1 MTWGVRLG
9 LGSLQTPFGRGLSA
23 TVQALREGRRAPQ
36 RGLAAFP
43 VTTTYGFVSAMD
55 PSEFTPSPL
64 GVRRGLHAI
73 AQTALADLP
82 FQQPWLILGTSGV
95 LFMGEYLGESQA
107 WLGCSGDIA
116 DDLAED
122 LGLSAPPLT
131 LSTACSS
138 SANAFVLAA
147 QAISRKEYPSAL
159 IVGLE
164 ALSPIVLEGFHSL
177 MLLDPEGCRPFDRD
191 RDGLHLGETI
201 AAQSLEPLTPGTRR
215 DGGTLLGGA
224 HVCAAT
230 GPTAQAPDADAMFAV
245 MDRALREAGRE
256 PRDIVAIKTH
266 GLGSAD
272 SDSAEAQALHRLYK
286 PLPPVTSLKGSF
298 GHTLGAS
305 GVLET
310 AAFLA
315 CLQAGFIPPTTG
327 FTEPDPT
334 LLIHPIRTPLN
345 ARNGCYQLNFFGF
358 GASYVSLVMGWKK

>member
-1 MTWGVRLG
+1 MTWDVRLG
-9 LGSLQTPFGRGLSA
+9 LGSLQTPFGRDLAA
-23 TVQALREGRRAPQ
+23 TVQALREGRTAPK
-36 RGLAAFP
+36 RELAGYPITTPYGL
-43 VTTTYGFVSAMD
+43 VSTID
-55 PSEFTPSPL
+55 PSEFTPSPP
-64 GVRRGLHAI
+64 GVRRGLYAI
-73 AQTALADLP
+73 AQPALAYLS

-95 LFMGEYLGESQA
+95 LFMGEYLGENPA

-122 LGLSAPPLT
+122 LGLTAPPLT

-147 QAISRKEYPSAL
+147 EAITRKEYPSAL

-177 MLLDPEGCRPFDRD
+177 MLLDSEGCRPFDRH
-191 RDGLHLGETI
+191 RDGLHLGETV
-201 AAQSLEPLTPGTRR
+201 AALGLEHTTARTHSE
-215 DGGTLLGGA
+215 GGTLLGGA

-230 GPTAQAPDADAMFAV
+230 GPTAQAPDPNAMYVV
-245 MDRALREAGRE
+245 MERALREAGRE
-256 PRDIVAIKTH
+256 PRDIIAIKTH
-266 GLGSAD
+266 GLGSVD

-286 PLPPVTSLKGSF
+286 PLPPITSLKGTF

-315 CLQAGFIPPTTG
+315 CLEAGFIPPTTG
-327 FTEPDPT
+327 FTEPDPA
-334 LLIHPIRTPLN
+334 LSIHPIRAPLN
-345 ARNGCYQLNFFGF
+345 ARDGCYQLNFFGF
-358 GASYVSLVMGWKK
+358 GASYVSLIVGWQK